1 MLFYIY
7 DKCIELYINYYYLY
21 SFNKQMMLFVLMV
34 FIFQLLKK
42 KERKKNKFKDIFVVD
57 QLKLKIFQISQ
68 NMLLM
73 HIMLLLKLDMDLIML
88 ELLERKLLQ
97 IVKKEKNQ
105 FQDKKNIVMKHFMID
120 YKQKCLLLRK
130 KENKRKNKTITI
142 STLLYS
148 HITNNKV
155 IKFTKYWCI

>member
-1 MLFYIY
+1 MGILWLILENFML
-7 DKCIELYINYYYLY
+7 LN
-21 SFNKQMMLFVLMV
+21 FNKQMMLFVLMV

-105 FQDKKNIVMKHFMID
+105 FQE
-120 YKQKCLLLRK
+120 
-130 KENKRKNKTITI
+130 KE
-142 STLLYS
+142 YS
-148 HITNNKV
+148 
-155 IKFTKYWCI
+155 

>member
-1 MLFYIY
+1 
-7 DKCIELYINYYYLY
+7 
-21 SFNKQMMLFVLMV
+21 MV

-57 QLKLKIFQISQ
+57 QLKLKISQ

-155 IKFTKYWCI
+155 IKFTK

>member
-1 MLFYIY
+1 MNIMHRNIKQLLYLLILNIML
-7 DKCIELYINYYYLY
+7 NQ
-21 SFNKQMMLFVLMV
+21 KQNFLLQMILFVLMV

-73 HIMLLLKLDMDLIML
+73 HTMLLLKLDMDLIML

-120 YKQKCLLLRK
+120 Y
-130 KENKRKNKTITI
+130 
-142 STLLYS
+142 
-148 HITNNKV
+148 
-155 IKFTKYWCI
+155 

>member
-1 MLFYIY
+1 
-7 DKCIELYINYYYLY
+7 
-21 SFNKQMMLFVLMV
+21 MV

-73 HIMLLLKLDMDLIML
+73 HTMLLLKLDMDLIML

-105 FQDKKNIVMKHFMID
+105 FQDKKNIVMKHFIID

-142 STLLYS
+142 
-148 HITNNKV
+148 
-155 IKFTKYWCI
+155 